1 MKNNKP
7 TIIEVF
13 LNKNDTL
20 KPKVSSI
27 IRKNGQMIS
36 MPLEDMSPLISI
48 TKLKNILDGK
58 LNKNSKT
65 EGSKMKKITFVI
77 ATYNEEENVENL
89 VNELNDKV
97 ISKKSYSFEILFID
111 NDSKDNTASI
121 LKIASQIRV

>member
-27 IRKNGQMIS
+27 MKKNGQMIS

-48 TKLKNILDGK
+48 TKLKNILNGK
-58 LNKNSKT
+58 LNKNSK
-65 EGSKMKKITFVI
+65 KLR
-77 ATYNEEENVENL
+77 NL
-89 VNELNDKV
+89 K
-97 ISKKSYSFEILFID
+97 
-111 NDSKDNTASI
+111 
-121 LKIASQIRV
+121 